1 MRILAIDMGTGT
13 QDILLFDSSGPIENS
28 IKMVMP
34 SATQI
39 AAARI
44 RRATDARR
52 PVLVTG
58 VIQGGGP
65 CHWALNDHL
74 AAGGIA
80 YATPAAARTFD
91 DDLSRV
97 EEMGVRI
104 VSDDDARAFDDV
116 EHVELKDLD

>member
-1 MRILAIDMGTGT
+1 MKILAIDMGTGT
-13 QDILLFDSSGPIENS
+13 QDILIFDSTAPIENS

-74 AAGGIA
+74 AAGGVA

-91 DDLSRV
+91 DDLSMV

-104 VSDDDARAFDDV
+104 VSDAEARALHDID
-116 EHVELKDLD
+116 